1 MERHSQTQC
10 IIKCHSKRFSIMDL
24 GACILLLPQNKI
36 FLRIFVGLGKFYGNG
51 GIVFRFLAFFQ
62 ESPYLFALIL
72 LALYGAQSS
81 PCSLAT
87 CFFLLLMP
95 CSRLYTWQIPFS
107 PLCCWSPHNFEP
119 LHVGATQI
127 MIHLMNTMHINN
139 SSNNFHT
146 NKMPWRQIC
155 INGKKVEK
163 KWLLI
168 INTIYFSTYVFVLSC
183 FVHPTFFFNPKIEYI
198 ASFELLFA
206 SICPSCIISMLDAI
220 YDTTIF

>member
-1 MERHSQTQC
+1 MHPFVT
-10 IIKCHSKRFSIMDL
+10 SKQDL
-24 GACILLLPQNKI
+24 P
-36 FLRIFVGLGKFYGNG
+36 RIFVGLGKFYGNG
-51 GIVFRFLAFFQ
+51 GIVFSFWAFFQ

-81 PCSLAT
+81 PCSFAT

-119 LHVGATQI
+119 LHVGVAWI

-139 SSNNFHT
+139 SSNNFHN

-168 INTIYFSTYVFVLSC
+168 LNTIFFSTYVFVLPC
-183 FVHPTFFFNPKIEYI
+183 FVHLTFFKSQNRI
-198 ASFELLFA
+198 
-206 SICPSCIISMLDAI
+206 
-220 YDTTIF
+220 